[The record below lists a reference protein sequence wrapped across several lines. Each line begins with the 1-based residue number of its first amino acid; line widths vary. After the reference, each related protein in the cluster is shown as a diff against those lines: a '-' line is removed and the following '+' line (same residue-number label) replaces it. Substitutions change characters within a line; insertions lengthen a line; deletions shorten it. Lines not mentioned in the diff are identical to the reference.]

1 MLYFLYF
8 LFHRESAGIYICISG
23 MFSWN
28 LGILRLIFV
37 VSDFPRFRNIRMDE
51 VSYFPGL
58 RLIYILMRS
67 PYRMVTMRFSC
78 FEA

>member
-1 MLYFLYF
+1 
-8 LFHRESAGIYICISG
+8 
-23 MFSWN
+23 MFSWK

-37 VSDFPRFRNIRMDE
+37 VSGFPRFRNIRMN
-51 VSYFPGL
+51 VASYFPGL
-58 RLIYILMRS
+58 MPIYILMRS